1 MLPDFGP
8 HLLVVA
14 IVALVVVG
22 PKDLPI
28 LLRRIGQFVAKMRGM
43 AAEFRASFDE
53 MARQSEL
60 DELRREVEAM
70 RQARYTPPLSATEG
84 HDPQVQSVFD
94 EIDRGLGGAQMQF
107 SPPMSSEIAAH
118 APDTPLAP
126 APATVPEAAAA
137 PAAKP
142 KRKAPAKPKGETAT
156 KPKAAKAKAASPAAP
171 AARRAPAAKTAKAPS
186 KTARRKAA
194 APETAS

>member
-126 APATVPEAAAA
+126 A
-137 PAAKP
+137 
-142 KRKAPAKPKGETAT
+142 KPKGETAT